1 MVATKRFRAHER
13 CQTRIQKYLE
23 VNKDG
28 SSRAIERWV
37 FNLGRHADEWAET
50 MDRTRAFYGNDS
62 APRRGKTVMYNH
74 FILSPDP
81 KDECD
86 IDTLRDFVSDWVSTW
101 FGNEWGAGKL
111 GQYQVAV
118 VVHDD
123 NENGIL
129 HAHVVVNNTDLQS
142 AKRLQINK
150 KDNAALVKS
159 VQDIGG
165 HYGLSPIVE
174 DGEREERSEMD
185 EVRARSAILDT
196 QEVIDAERGRS
207 ISKGERELLERGA
220 WSWKAELADLI
231 DIALYSS
238 ETEGQFV
245 VAMQNLGVV
254 AEVRDGQYLF
264 RHPSNPERF
273 SIYGDRL
280 GKAYGRAEIDRTLA
294 ARRDSQ
300 ARRQVKNWN
309 FVHEH
314 VAQFILGRLK
324 DSPALDGSIT
334 PDILAEALKVIDL
347 EGLKSTRRAQVA
359 LNAARALAAAAVD
372 PDVREEAERRA
383 ESIAKAIEVAE
394 KFGLFYAGDRAEAEV
409 AERYEKSR
417 RGGGGDAGAVPS
429 RTATA
434 ARGESKAKGR

>member
-28 SSRAIERWV
+28 SSRAVERWV

-50 MDRTRAFYGNDS
+50 MDRTRAFYGND
-62 APRRGKTVMYNH
+62 AAARRGKTVMYNH

-81 KDECD
+81 KDQCD
-86 IDTLRDFVSDWVSTW
+86 VDTLRDFVSDWVTEW

-111 GQYQVAV
+111 GQFQVAV
-118 VVHDD
+118 VVHND

-142 AKRLQINK
+142 AKRLQIGK

-165 HYGLSPIVE
+165 RYGLSPIVE
-174 DGEREERSEMD
+174 DGEREELSEMD

-207 ISKGERELLERGA
+207 NSKGERELLERGA

-245 VAMQNLGVV
+245 MVMQNLGVV

-280 GKAYGRAEIDRTLA
+280 GLAYSRVEIDRTLA

-324 DSPALDGSIT
+324 DSPALDESIT
-334 PDILAEALKVIDL
+334 PEVLAEALKVIDL

-359 LNAARALAAAAVD
+359 LNAAKALAAAAVD
-372 PDVREEAERRA
+372 PEIKQDAEKRA
-383 ESIAKAIEVAE
+383 ESIAKAIAVAE
-394 KFGLFYAGDRAEAEV
+394 KFGLFNAGDRAEAKQ
-409 AERYEKSR
+409 AERYERAKRS
-417 RGGGGDAGAVPS
+417 GGDASGAAPARS
-429 RTATA
+429 AS
-434 ARGESKAKGR
+434 RGEAQSKGR